1 MNKRQIIIGVL
12 ILAVIVA
19 VYFLFSGSKLKGKIV
34 IPYIG
39 HQKPY
44 IDPHLPDANSL
55 SDKLDEVEFDG
66 LFNVSSN
73 ASGITYEDG
82 LGTLIGIDEN
92 DVVSVKLRKDAKW
105 SNSYKIIIDDEP
117 QVKESKANYFSAEDV
132 DFTLR
137 RIKFLGSL
145 SPDYILVSQAMKYIG
160 FKGPDENNIIR
171 FQFKRDRIWTEADI
185 KEVLS
190 FKILPHTADINAL
203 NYYVGTGPYLA
214 VPQENGVP
222 NYVKNPQGVAVIPQI
237 ILKPFVDNSTFTTE
251 LMNGTINVVL
261 ETPFGSVSPVLEK
274 KKEYF
279 AKPSL
284 STTFF
289 AILFNAKRLN
299 LEQRKALRAL
309 LNNRKI
315 LNEFYKVGTPQQ
327 KEILNWKGEKNRYSE
342 LLNYSVF
349 PSSSYYVEEEIVT
362 PQKDVEKVDLQMLPD
377 TIKIAAC
384 VNYGFRAEY
393 DELIDILNSPAIS
406 QGKIKAKAVPND
418 EIKKLNYDAL
428 LIAFPGYKSNF
439 MFDAYTVFL
448 REPDLSVRKINLK
461 TDKNGNVLPESMN
474 GENNFF
480 ALDAKNDKG
489 AEKLLKYVYG
499 FMSTNEIGDKQAYA
513 RFIDETERELALGK
527 WLFSLPSLAYF
538 SAQFDS
544 ASINLYGVSS
554 QLSTIEKWREA
565 ENK

>member
-1 MNKRQIIIGVL
+1 
-12 ILAVIVA
+12 
-19 VYFLFSGSKLKGKIV
+19 
-34 IPYIG
+34 
-39 HQKPY
+39 
-44 IDPHLPDANSL
+44 
-55 SDKLDEVEFDG
+55 
-66 LFNVSSN
+66 
-73 ASGITYEDG
+73 
-82 LGTLIGIDEN
+82 
-92 DVVSVKLRKDAKW
+92 
-105 SNSYKIIIDDEP
+105 
-117 QVKESKANYFSAEDV
+117 
-132 DFTLR
+132 
-137 RIKFLGSL
+137 
-145 SPDYILVSQAMKYIG
+145 
-160 FKGPDENNIIR
+160 
-171 FQFKRDRIWTEADI
+171 
-185 KEVLS
+185 
-190 FKILPHTADINAL
+190 
-203 NYYVGTGPYLA
+203 
-214 VPQENGVP
+214 
-222 NYVKNPQGVAVIPQI
+222 
-237 ILKPFVDNSTFTTE
+237 
-251 LMNGTINVVL
+251 MNGAINVVL

-289 AILFNAKRLN
+289 AILFNTKKLN
-299 LEQRKALRAL
+299 YEQRKALRAL

-362 PQKDVEKVDLQMLPD
+362 PQKDAEKVDLQTLPD

-393 DELIDILNSPAIS
+393 DELIDILNSPSIS
-406 QGKIKAKAVPND
+406 QGKIKAKAVSND

-428 LIAFPGYKSNF
+428 LIAFPGYRSNF

-480 ALDAKNDKG
+480 ALDAVNDKD